1 MLRGPAHAMIPGS
14 FGNRP
19 SVPGHTVL
27 RGIGAGSSGEVWLAR
42 SETGAWRA
50 VKVVRRDRFEDER
63 SFLREF
69 EAVRRFERLSREH
82 PGFIDILQTGWT
94 DDGAGYFYVMELGDG
109 DRPGWTAENY
119 APRTLARVLR
129 DEGRLT
135 TDACVEL
142 GLRLC
147 EGLQALHAE
156 GLIHRDIKPSN
167 VVYADGVPKLADI
180 GTVIGT
186 HEAQSYVGT
195 EGFIAPEGPN
205 SAQADVYALGK
216 LLYVAATGKDRRD
229 FPDPGAEMES
239 GPEAPRL
246 RELNLVLLKACA
258 AHPSRR
264 YPSSRHLHADLGR
277 LRSGRSIRWHRRREV
292 LARGTAGVL
301 ALVAVWALSLPM
313 ARLRRP
319 HPPSSAPPHFDRIQ
333 ASLAKG
339 QERLDAGDESGAMV
353 CFAEALSETPRDTAE
368 HRAQRVRLRLL
379 SDRIPELLHA
389 FRAGRSVA
397 SIAVSPD
404 GKQAVVADEEGSLT
418 SWEDGRT
425 RRLSPPGKTDAEPV
439 SIRYGG
445 GRDLIVAP
453 DALGYWSP
461 ASMQRRVG
469 RILDAR
475 SGMPLGPDFAT
486 DGPMA
491 FDSEGRVVVLATQE
505 GNIEVRDARTGRS
518 LLHAG
523 QHSSGVVRIVISP
536 SSRLV
541 ATADKNGLVHVWT
554 LADGMPAGPPVS
566 TGRPVVAMDF
576 TPDEQRLVLVS
587 EDRLNRSSLRVHG
600 IDGKTA
606 DAAVFTLPGRVGS
619 LDVRPHAGRRMVV
632 WHRPGPGEASSG
644 LSIRDGSTPGSVLA
658 ELWPGGQCRCFAVS
672 HDGRWIAAGGDGVGA
687 CVWDM
692 ATGQPVT
699 AMLGHAGGVGA
710 VAFSPDGSRLFT
722 GGADG
727 LVKVWDLSSLGSRW
741 TTIPV
746 RGRLAHAWTPE
757 RPYPVVAAGERHLI
771 LKTVSDGRP
780 VARCVNLAAGHE
792 ESLPPCPEDLP
803 AAFLAAS
810 PDGDAWAMFD
820 DAATPPA
827 PGWDIGVWRRIDGH
841 WALRRLPHPAPVV
854 AAVFASQ
861 PSRLLTLDATQQ
873 LYAWHD
879 AGPPNSAGARRHGS
893 SSNPVFSRDGSRL
906 VAIEDGKVL
915 RVVNTADPR
924 SPPLRIPM
932 PDFIECFAISSDGT
946 LVATAVRGV
955 GLMVSS
961 CIEGSRVTMGGAIQ
975 RRVIPFPALLS
986 WAPKGRRLIVQPNG
1000 AEAQVIDWDRHDV
1013 VVLRGTG
1020 GGPIQCSV
1028 SFGEDDRWIV
1038 VRTSHDAV
1046 WVADAATGLPVSP
1059 AYRYAS
1065 RVRHAMITSQGRLV
1079 ILADPNEVHVL
1090 DMEADATP
1098 VHILRD
1104 QARWTS
1110 GRQWDGSA
1118 SLAWLNL
1125 DDFKRPLPQPQER
1138 PGRSSALQGARVPSH
1153 PPNSPRRSTP
1163 PFGQPPS
1170 LSPRHASLPAR
1181 ALDLSRFYTH
1191 SLESLGDGDLAAL
1204 PTGRHRLAEVEFDLR
1219 GMVRLESESHLLHWR
1234 RRGTTPPDAY
1244 PLSAVRGI
1252 PLPATCHRIQFL
1264 MGVDAPQEDHGAILA
1279 TWRIHFCDGTSSER
1293 PVLYGHDLLDWHSD
1307 FRRDGSGPAPR
1318 VAWSGPMPSPRLG
1331 DISTLYVVTWENP
1344 SPGQPLRELD
1354 FLLGSAISRPFCVAI
1369 SVE

>member
-1 MLRGPAHAMIPGS
+1 MTSGS
-14 FGNRP
+14 LDNRP

-129 DEGRLT
+129 DTGRLT

-264 YPSSRHLHADLGR
+264 YPSARHLHADLGR
-277 LRSGRSIRWHRRREV
+277 LGSGRSIRWHWRRKV
-292 LARGTAGVL
+292 LARGTAGFL
-301 ALVAVWALSLPM
+301 ALVAVCALSLPM
-313 ARLRRP
+313 ARWRQP
-319 HPPSSAPPHFDRIQ
+319 HPPSSASPPFDRIQ

-339 QERLDAGDESGAMV
+339 QERMDEGDESGAMV

-368 HRAQRVRLRLL
+368 DRAQRVRLRLL
-379 SDRIPELLHA
+379 SDRIPSLLHA
-389 FRAGRSVA
+389 FRAGRAVV

-404 GKQAVVADEEGSLT
+404 GKQAVVGDEEGALT

-425 RRLSPPGKTDAEPV
+425 RRLAIPGRSEAEP
-439 SIRYGG
+439 ITLRYGR
-445 GRDLIVAP
+445 GRELIVTPLLP
-453 DALGYWSP
+453 DSWSP
-461 ASMQRRVG
+461 ASMQRRAG
-469 RILDAR
+469 RILDANT
-475 SGMPLGPDFAT
+475 GMPLGPDFAT
-486 DGPMA
+486 DGAMA
-491 FDSEGRVVVLATQE
+491 FDSEGRVVVVATQE
-505 GNIEVRDARTGRS
+505 GNTEVRDARTGRTLLS
-518 LLHAG
+518 LG
-523 QHSSGVVRIVISP
+523 QHPSKVIRVAFSP

-541 ATADKNGLVHVWT
+541 ATADKGGLVHVWR
-554 LADGMPAGPPVS
+554 LADGMPAGAS
-566 TGRPVVAMDF
+566 LNTGHSVVAMEF
-576 TPDEQRLVLVS
+576 SPDEQRLVLVS
-587 EDRLNRSSLRVHG
+587 EDRLYRSSLRVHG

-606 DAAVFTLPGRVGS
+606 EPVALILPGRVGS
-619 LDVRPHAGRRMVV
+619 MDVRPHAGRRMVV
-632 WHRPGPGEASSG
+632 LHKPGPGQAPSG
-644 LSIRDGSTPGSVLA
+644 LSIRDGSTPGNVLA
-658 ELWPGGQCRCFAVS
+658 ELSPGGQCRCFAVS
-672 HDGRWIAAGGDGVGA
+672 PDGRWIAAGGDGVGA

-699 AMLGHAGGVGA
+699 AMLGHSGGVRA

-727 LVKVWDLSSLGSRW
+727 LVKVWDLSRLGSRW
-741 TTIPV
+741 TAIPV
-746 RGRLAHAWTPE
+746 RGRLSQGSWRNPV
-757 RPYPVVAAGERHLI
+757 RPYPVTAVGAHHLFLTTI
-771 LKTVSDGRP
+771 HDGRS
-780 VARCVNLAAGHE
+780 VATCVNLAAGHE

-803 AAFLAAS
+803 TTSFAAS
-810 PDGDAWAMFD
+810 PDGDGWVMFD
-820 DAATPPA
+820 ETATPT
-827 PGWDIGVWRRIDGH
+827 GHVRDIGVWRRIDGQ
-841 WALRRLPHPAPVV
+841 WAVQRLPHPAPVV
-854 AAVFASQ
+854 AAAFASQ
-861 PSRLLTLDATQQ
+861 PARLITLDAARQ
-873 LYAWHD
+873 LHAWHH
-879 AGPPNSAGARRHGS
+879 AGTSHVGHARGYGRG
-893 SSNPVFSRDGSRL
+893 SNPVFSRDGSRL
-906 VAIEDGKVL
+906 VTIEDGKVL
-915 RVVNTADPR
+915 RILKTAAPG

-932 PDFIECFAISSDGT
+932 PDFIECVAVSPDGT
-946 LVATAVRGV
+946 LVAAGVRDA
-955 GLMVSS
+955 GLLVSS
-961 CIEGSRVTMGGAIQ
+961 CTDGCRVPIAGTV
-975 RRVIPFPALLS
+975 RNPLIPPPALLS
-986 WAPKGRRLIVQPNG
+986 WAPTGRRLIVHPPS
-1000 AEAQVIDWDRHDV
+1000 ADAHVIDWDKNV
-1013 VVLRGTG
+1013 VRILRGTG
-1020 GGPIQCSV
+1020 DGPAETSV
-1028 SFGEDDRWIV
+1028 AFGEDDRWIV

-1046 WVADAATGLPVSP
+1046 WVVDAATGSSVSP
-1059 AYRYAS
+1059 VFRYAS
-1065 RVRHAMITSQGRLV
+1065 RVRHAMITRQGRLV
-1079 ILADPNEVHVL
+1079 VLTDPNKVHVL
-1090 DMEADATP
+1090 DMQPDASP
-1098 VHILRD
+1098 VAVLRD
-1104 QARWTS
+1104 QARWLS
-1110 GRQWDGSA
+1110 GRQWDGSGT
-1118 SLAWLNL
+1118 LAWSNT
-1125 DDFKRPLPQPQER
+1125 DDFDWPSLQPQESQQPASDSKDAKVVTLSPKPLRR
-1138 PGRSSALQGARVPSH
+1138 PAVTTGQH
-1153 PPNSPRRSTP
+1153 PAFPPRHPSTP
-1163 PFGQPPS
+1163 T
-1170 LSPRHASLPAR
+1170 R
-1181 ALDLSRFYTH
+1181 ALDLSRLYTH
-1191 SLESLGDGDLAAL
+1191 SLEALLDGDLAAL

-1219 GMVRLESESHLLHWR
+1219 GMVRLESDGHLLHWR

-1252 PLPATCHRIQFL
+1252 PLPATCHRIRFL
-1264 MGVDAPQEDHGAILA
+1264 MGVDAPQEDHGALLA
-1279 TWRIHFCDGTSSER
+1279 TWRIHFDDGTSSER
-1293 PVLYGHDLLDWHSD
+1293 PVLYGHDLLDWHTALRHD
-1307 FRRDGSGPAPR
+1307 RAGRTPK
-1318 VAWSGPMPSPRLG
+1318 VAWSGPMPSPRQG
-1331 DISTLYVVTWENP
+1331 DSSTLYLVTWENT
-1344 SPGQPLRELD
+1344 SPDRPLRELD